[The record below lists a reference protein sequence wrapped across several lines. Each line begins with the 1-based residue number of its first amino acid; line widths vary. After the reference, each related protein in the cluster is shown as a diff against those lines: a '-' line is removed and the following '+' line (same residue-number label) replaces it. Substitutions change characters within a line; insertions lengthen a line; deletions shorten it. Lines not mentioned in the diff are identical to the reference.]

1 MLTDWRVAAAAAIFC
16 TGLLVTCI
24 ETSAQ
29 SMPKDVAARTEIY
42 AIPSLTISDQ
52 QFLTGDAN
60 GKQVTVAGEFRIA
73 QGSGK
78 LPVVVLMHGS
88 SGVGAGMD
96 PWVRHFNA
104 MGISTFVIDGF
115 SGRGLTAVG
124 PNQALLG
131 RLNFIVDIYRSLEIL
146 AKHPRVDPDRIVLMG
161 FSRGGQAALYAS
173 LDRFHKLWNKSGAQ
187 FAAYIPFYPDCS
199 TSYATDTETVA
210 RPIRIFHGTPDDYNP
225 VASCKA
231 YLARLQEAKRDV
243 ALTEYPDSAHGFD
256 AGLLGLSTVAVSA
269 NAQSARNC
277 RLKEG
282 EGGVSDERRHQ
293 GALHL
298 QGRLHRAQSAC
309 RRQPGDRPGSA
320 QGGERFPAGA
330 AQAGVAAR
338 WNPPHDPA
346 ALKPMNRRGLGV
358 DCLNRNGGPSRCLD
372 PISPERRCCSHRY
385 PCPAARP
392 WPHLSPPSPP
402 WRVHGLAAACSAPPT
417 ANRSNCVA
425 AHRTTSPEP
434 ATSFGSI

>member
-1 MLTDWRVAAAAAIFC
+1 MLTDWRAAVTGAILC
-16 TGLLVTCI
+16 TAVLFTGI
-24 ETSAQ
+24 EASAQ
-29 SMPKDVAARTEIY
+29 SIPKDVAARTEIY

-52 QFLTGDAN
+52 QFLSGDAN

-73 QGSGK
+73 QGTGK

-115 SGRGLTAVG
+115 SGRGLTMVG

-187 FAAYIPFYPDCS
+187 FAAFIPFYPDCS
-199 TSYATDTETVA
+199 TTYATDTEVVA

-225 VASCKA
+225 VATCKA
-231 YLARLQEAKRDV
+231 YLARLQDAKRD
-243 ALTEYPDSAHGFD
+243 ATLTEYPDSQHGFD
-256 AGLLGLSTVAVSA
+256 AGLLGLSTIVVSV

-277 RLKEG
+277 RLREG
-282 EGGVSDERRHQ
+282 D
-293 GALHL
+293 
-298 QGRLHRAQSAC
+298 
-309 RRQPGDRPGSA
+309 
-320 QGGERFPAGA
+320 
-330 AQAGVAAR
+330 AGVLMNDDTKEPFTYKDACIAL
-338 WNPPHDPA
+338 NPH
-346 ALKPMNRRGLGV
+346 V
-358 DCLNRNGGPSRCLD
+358 GG
-372 PISPERRCCSHRY
+372 
-385 PCPAARP
+385 
-392 WPHLSPPSPP
+392 
-402 WRVHGLAAACSAPPT
+402 
-417 ANRSNCVA
+417 N
-425 AHRTTSPEP
+425 P
-434 ATSFGSI
+434 ATAKEAQKAVSEFLQALLKLG

>member
-1 MLTDWRVAAAAAIFC
+1 MLTDWRLAAAAAIFC
-16 TGLLVTCI
+16 TGILFTCI
-24 ETSAQ
+24 ETNAQ

-60 GKQVTVAGEFRIA
+60 GKAVTVAGEFRIA
-73 QGSGK
+73 QGTGK

-88 SGVGAGMD
+88 SGVGASMD
-96 PWVRHFNA
+96 PWVHHFNA

-131 RLNFIVDIYRSLEIL
+131 RLNFIVDIYRALEIL

-243 ALTEYPDSAHGFD
+243 GADRISGLRTWLRCRPARRQRGHGIDQCAVRPQLPPQGGRRRRSHERRYARRPSPTRTPASRSIPMSA
-256 AGLLGLSTVAVSA
+256 AIRRPRSEARKAVSDFLQA
-269 NAQSARNC
+269 LL
-277 RLKEG
+277 RL
-282 EGGVSDERRHQ
+282 
-293 GALHL
+293 
-298 QGRLHRAQSAC
+298 
-309 RRQPGDRPGSA
+309 
-320 QGGERFPAGA
+320 
-330 AQAGVAAR
+330 
-338 WNPPHDPA
+338 
-346 ALKPMNRRGLGV
+346 
-358 DCLNRNGGPSRCLD
+358 
-372 PISPERRCCSHRY
+372 
-385 PCPAARP
+385 
-392 WPHLSPPSPP
+392 
-402 WRVHGLAAACSAPPT
+402 
-417 ANRSNCVA
+417 
-425 AHRTTSPEP
+425 
-434 ATSFGSI
+434 